1 MSAYGDAYVAKAKK
15 SNAKLFEAKRVTM
28 TVENLERLIRAVF
41 NDGYAAG
48 KAECKTGDAM
58 FDALFHNTRGK

>member
-1 MSAYGDAYVAKAKK
+1 MARVRQC
-15 SNAKLFEAKRVTM
+15 NAKLFAAKRVTM
-28 TVENLERLIRAVF
+28 TVDSLERLIRVAF

-58 FDALFHNTRGK
+58 FDALFHGARGK